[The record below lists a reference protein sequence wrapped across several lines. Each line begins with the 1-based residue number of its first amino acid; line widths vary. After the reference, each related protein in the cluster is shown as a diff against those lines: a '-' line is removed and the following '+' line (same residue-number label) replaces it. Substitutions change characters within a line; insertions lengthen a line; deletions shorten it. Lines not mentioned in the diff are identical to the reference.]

1 MMCSPRYDYNCTT
14 LGFCNIFDQSFT
26 RSTHH
31 TNNAHEQLVSAA
43 NCCFC
48 FPQNTSLASLPK
60 VFRHLVSLT
69 WLSVC
74 NLKLCVMYFV
84 RFLAQLQK
92 NQNPF
97 EFLFC
102 ATEFVKI
109 HFSLIKEGC
118 GSVRVTK
125 LGPCA
130 SVTL

>member
-1 MMCSPRYDYNCTT
+1 MCSPRYNYNCTT

-48 FPQNTSLASLPK
+48 FHQNTSLATLPK

-69 WLSVC
+69 CLSDC
-74 NLKLCVMYFV
+74 NLKLRVIYFI
-84 RFLAQLQK
+84 RFLVQLQK
-92 NQNPF
+92 NRNPF

-109 HFSLIKEGC
+109 RLSLIKEGC
-118 GSVRVTK
+118 GSVCVTE
-125 LGPCA
+125 LGLCT